1 MQASQDAR
9 AGTIETA
16 SRTTST
22 WPKQD
27 APVEKELTNIEVFY
41 AWLASFVSL
50 LQSKYSEASFGK

>member
-22 WPKQD
+22 LPKQD
-27 APVEKELTNIEVFY
+27 APFENELTNIEVFY
-41 AWLASFVSL
+41 VWLASLVSL
-50 LQSKYSEASFGK
+50 LQSKYSDSSFGK